1 MSPEVLS
8 IFNIEK
14 EEELITLLKKK
25 NIIEKIKMNLDKTL
39 QENGN

>member
-25 NIIEKIKMNLDKTL
+25 NIIEKIKMNFDKTL

>member
-14 EEELITLLKKK
+14 EEELITLLKKT